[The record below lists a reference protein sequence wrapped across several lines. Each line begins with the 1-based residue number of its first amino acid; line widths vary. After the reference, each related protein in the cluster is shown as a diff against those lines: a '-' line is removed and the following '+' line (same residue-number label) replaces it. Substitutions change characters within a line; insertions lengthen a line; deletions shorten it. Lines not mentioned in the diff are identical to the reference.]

1 MNPTRADGR
10 ARLLSTK
17 LRAPRHD
24 VVRVRRARLLSA
36 LDEGAE
42 RGITLICA
50 PAGFGKTTLVA
61 DWLHRHDR
69 RAAWVSLDSGDSDPV
84 LFWSYVAAACQ
95 EVEPTLGL
103 DAGSLLASG
112 RPSADRE
119 ALLSLLNDIA
129 SGELPVTL
137 VLDDYHLVD
146 SAEVHQGMAVLA
158 ERRPANLHLIVVSR
172 TQPAFPLSRL
182 RAQGRLSDITHED
195 LRFTVDEA
203 AAFLR
208 DVMGLEM
215 ASSTVAK
222 LEHRTEGWVAGLQL
236 AALSMRG
243 SGDREAVVD
252 ALSGGHRHIA
262 DFLAEEVLRQQPS
275 RVATFLL
282 QVSVLDRMCGS
293 LCNAL
298 TRQDDGHALLRELA
312 RSNLFVIGLD
322 ERQEWYR
329 FHHLFGE
336 FLRTR
341 LDEKGDQEGRSL
353 HDRASRW
360 FEAEGYGE
368 EAVAHALGAGDDRRA
383 ADLIERNWRTLDR
396 RHQSGTWR
404 RWAEALPRD
413 VLDARP
419 VLTMGYGWAL
429 LDAGEIDDGEV
440 FLDRTESWLNAPSQ
454 EMVVADEAE
463 FAALPG
469 TLAAARAYVAQAR
482 GDMAATERHAMEA
495 LELIPEDD
503 HFYRGIPA
511 VTVGL
516 AQWARGLLPDAE
528 ESFQEAVRSFRVAG
542 NGLFT
547 TMALFALAELQR
559 LQGRLG
565 QAEITYRRAL
575 RSRDARGVE
584 RARIHRGLGQ
594 LLLERGSVVDAEAE
608 LEESRRLSSMP
619 PDHRLL
625 LALADLHQVKGSPG
639 QVDECLEEA
648 GEPSAPQLIPESRSV
663 PGRRARWA
671 VDQGRYGEVE
681 DWIDGASNGASG
693 PLSLSALYDLMTC
706 ARLRVA
712 RLEGG
717 RASVHEVEDLL
728 QRIRDAAERA
738 GSTGSLIEVLLLQ
751 LRMAV
756 ALGEEE
762 RASELMDEALDLA
775 RPEGL
780 FRVFLQDRRALGEWF
795 RQAALR
801 HPECAL
807 ARRLSAACTGPAP
820 LQPGATGA
828 RQPVSPLT
836 PREVDIMRLMAAG
849 LTNKEIARQ
858 CFISVSTVKRHT
870 ANIYLKLEVSNRT
883 KAAARADEL
892 GLL

>member
-1 MNPTRADGR
+1 MNPARADGR

-17 LRAPRHD
+17 LRTPTHH
-24 VVRVRRARLLSA
+24 VPRVRRARLLSA

-42 RGITLICA
+42 RGTTLICA
-50 PAGFGKTTLVA
+50 PAGFGKSTLVA

-69 RAAWVSLDSGDSDPV
+69 QAAWVSLDSGDSDPV

-119 ALLSLLNDIA
+119 AVSSLLNDIA
-129 SGELPVTL
+129 SADLPLTL

-146 SAEVHQGMAVLA
+146 SAEVHEGMAVLT
-158 ERRPANLHLIVVSR
+158 ERRPANLHLVVVSR
-172 TQPAFPLSRL
+172 TQPPFPLSRL

-222 LEHRTEGWVAGLQL
+222 LEARTEGWVAGLQL
-236 AALSMRG
+236 AGLSMRA

-262 DFLAEEVLRQQPS
+262 DFLAEEVLRQQPP
-275 RVATFLL
+275 RVAKFLL
-282 QVSVLDRMCGS
+282 QVSILDRMCGS

-298 TRQDDGHALLRELA
+298 TGHDDGHGLLRELA

-341 LDEKGDQEGRSL
+341 LDEKGDEDSRSL

-368 EAVAHALGAGDDRRA
+368 EAVAHALRAGDDHRA
-383 ADLIERNWRTLDR
+383 ADLIEWNWRALDR

-413 VLDARP
+413 VLEARP

-440 FLDRTESWLNAPSQ
+440 FLDRTESWLNAPSH

-463 FAALPG
+463 FASLPG

-482 GDMAATERHAMEA
+482 GDMAATERHAREA
-495 LELIPEDD
+495 LELIPRDD

-528 ESFQEAVRSFRVAG
+528 DSFQEAVRSFRAAG

-547 TMALFALAELQR
+547 TMGLFALGELQR

-608 LEESRRLSSMP
+608 LQESRRHSSEP
-619 PDHRLL
+619 PDHGLF
-625 LALADLHQVKGSPG
+625 LALADLHQVKGSPE
-639 QVDECLEEA
+639 QVEECLNEA
-648 GEPSAPQLIPESRSV
+648 GERFTPQLIPESRSV

-671 VDQGRYGEVE
+671 VEQGRYDEVE
-681 DWIDGASNGASG
+681 DWIDGASDEASG
-693 PLSLSALYDLMTC
+693 PQSLSALYDLITH

-712 RLEGG
+712 RFDGG
-717 RASVHEVEDLL
+717 KASAHAVEPLL
-728 QRIRDAAERA
+728 QQIRDTAERA
-738 GSTGSLIEVLLLQ
+738 GSRGSLIEVLLLK

-762 RASELMDEALDLA
+762 RAPELLDQALDLA
-775 RPEGL
+775 RPAH
-780 FRVFLQDRRALGEWF
+780 VS
-795 RQAALR
+795 RQAR
-801 HPECAL
+801 SRPE
-807 ARRLSAACTGPAP
+807 RWTSSG
-820 LQPGATGA
+820 
-828 RQPVSPLT
+828 
-836 PREVDIMRLMAAG
+836 
-849 LTNKEIARQ
+849 
-858 CFISVSTVKRHT
+858 
-870 ANIYLKLEVSNRT
+870 
-883 KAAARADEL
+883 
-892 GLL
+892 

>member
-10 ARLLSTK
+10 VRLLSTK
-17 LRAPRHD
+17 LRAPTHH

-42 RGITLICA
+42 RGTTLICA

-103 DAGSLLASG
+103 DAAAVLASG

-129 SGELPVTL
+129 SVDLPVTL

-146 SAEVHQGMAVLA
+146 STEVHEGMAVLA
-158 ERRPANLHLIVVSR
+158 ERRPANLHLVVVSR

-208 DVMGLEM
+208 DVMGLDMEP
-215 ASSTVAK
+215 STIAK
-222 LEHRTEGWVAGLQL
+222 LEGRTEGWVAGLQL
-236 AALSMRG
+236 AALSIRC
-243 SGDREAVVD
+243 SGNREAVVD

-262 DFLAEEVLRQQPS
+262 DFLAEEVLRQQPP

-293 LCNAL
+293 LCNAV
-298 TRQDDGHALLRELA
+298 TGRSDGHELLRELA
-312 RSNLFVIGLD
+312 RSDLFLIGLD

-336 FLRTR
+336 FLRAR
-341 LDEKGDQEGRSL
+341 LDERGDEDGRSL

-368 EAVAHALGAGDDRRA
+368 MAVAHALRAGDDRRA

-413 VLDARP
+413 VLEARP

-440 FLDRTESWLNAPSQ
+440 FLDRAAAWLSHPSK

-469 TLAAARAYVAQAR
+469 TLAAGRAYVAQAR
-482 GDMAATERHAMEA
+482 GDMAATERHAREA

-503 HFYRGIPA
+503 PFYRGIPG
-511 VTVGL
+511 VTVAL
-516 AQWARGLLPDAE
+516 AQWSRGLLPDAE
-528 ESFQEAVRSFRVAG
+528 DSFQEAVRSFRAAG

-565 QAEITYRRAL
+565 RAEITYRRAL
-575 RSRDARGVE
+575 RSRDARGVQ

-594 LLLERGSVVDAEAE
+594 LLLERGSVTDAEAE
-608 LEESRRLSSMP
+608 LEESRRHGGAET
-619 PDHRLL
+619 DHRLP
-625 LALADLHQVKGSPG
+625 LALADLHQVKGSPE
-639 QVDECLEEA
+639 QVEACLDEAAERFT
-648 GEPSAPQLIPESRSV
+648 PQLIPESRSV
-663 PGRRARWA
+663 SGRRARWA
-671 VDQGRYGEVE
+671 VEQGRYEEVE
-681 DWIDGASNGASG
+681 EWIDSAADGASG
-693 PLSLSALYDLMTC
+693 PQSLSALYDLVTR

-717 RASVHEVEDLL
+717 RESAHDVESLL
-728 QRIRDAAERA
+728 ERVQDAAER
-738 GSTGSLIEVLLLQ
+738 TGSLGSVIEVLLLR

-756 ALGEEE
+756 AIGEEA
-762 RASELMDEALDLA
+762 RARELMDQALDLA
-775 RPEGL
+775 RPEGIIL
-780 FRVFLQDRRALGEWF
+780 VFLRDRRTLGEWF
-795 RQAALR
+795 RNAAPR

-807 ARRLSAACTGPAP
+807 ARRLSAVCTEPAP
-820 LQPGATGA
+820 VQPEAAGAQ
-828 RQPVSPLT
+828 QPASPLT
-836 PREVDIMRLMAAG
+836 PREVDILRLIAAG

-870 ANIYLKLEVSNRT
+870 ANVYLKLDVSNRT
-883 KAAARADEL
+883 RAAARADEL

>member
-1 MNPTRADGR
+1 MNPTGADGR

-17 LRAPRHD
+17 LRAPRQD
-24 VVRVRRARLLSA
+24 VVRVRRTRLLSA

-42 RGITLICA
+42 RGTALICA

-103 DAGSLLASG
+103 DAGLLLASG
-112 RPSADRE
+112 RPSAERE
-119 ALLSLLNDIA
+119 ALSSLLNDIA
-129 SGELPVTL
+129 SGDLPVTL

-182 RAQGRLSDITHED
+182 RAQGRLSDIRHED

-203 AAFLR
+203 ATFLR

-222 LEHRTEGWVAGLQL
+222 LERRTEGWVAGLQL

-275 RVATFLL
+275 RVTTFLL

-298 TRQDDGHALLRELA
+298 TGQDDGHALLRELA
-312 RSNLFVIGLD
+312 RSDLFVIGLD

-341 LDEKGDQEGRSL
+341 LDEKGDQDGRSL

-368 EAVAHALGAGDDRRA
+368 EAVAHALRAGDDRRA

-413 VLDARP
+413 ILEARP

-482 GDMAATERHAMEA
+482 GDMAATERHAREA

-528 ESFQEAVRSFRVAG
+528 ESFQEAVRSFRAAG

-608 LEESRRLSSMP
+608 LEESRRHSSIP
-619 PDHRLL
+619 PDHRLF
-625 LALADLHQVKGSPG
+625 LALADLHQVKGSPE
-639 QVDECLEEA
+639 QVEECFDEA
-648 GEPSAPQLIPESRSV
+648 GEPSAPQLIPESRSI

-671 VDQGRYGEVE
+671 VEQGRYEEVE
-681 DWIDGASNGASG
+681 DWIDGASDGASD
-693 PLSLSALYDLMTC
+693 PQSLSALYDLMTC

-717 RASVHEVEDLL
+717 KASVHEVEDLL

-738 GSTGSLIEVLLLQ
+738 GSTGSLIEVLLLK
-751 LRMAV
+751 LRLAV

-762 RASELMDEALDLA
+762 RAPELMDEALDLA

-780 FRVFLQDRRALGEWF
+780 FLAFLQDRRALGEWF

-807 ARRLSAACTGPAP
+807 ARRLSAACNGPAP
-820 LQPGATGA
+820 LRPGAAGA

-836 PREVDIMRLMAAG
+836 PREVDIMRLMASG